1 MAKELAVKDNAYDM
15 SIYEDSDKLLTK
27 VSQSFNT
34 EFETMTPEKITKI
47 GEGLAEFHRAI
58 KTSARKNSQ
67 NTLQMM
73 TLTMLTDSPYRR
85 LRQIL
90 LQIEKRKTAMEDYY
104 LKHLKS
110 VHLMEKLRSKTG
122 VMNELRLKQMELTIE
137 RNKPYIEASLK
148 EIGLLQE
155 TYEEIKQ
162 ANGIR
167 DDWDEEDF
175 ENSEIEHHIRQSFRQ
190 AHRDVSLTGAISQGN
205 AEYLEQYGIHLQVA
219 NKLIRDYIGTC
230 NDMMINENM
239 TPDITHLY
247 KFLDDCVKVFG
258 NEYIKTLEHIGI
270 KDVTKQNFLFK
281 SNLGSTK

>member
-1 MAKELAVKDNAYDM
+1 
-15 SIYEDSDKLLTK
+15 
-27 VSQSFNT
+27 
-34 EFETMTPEKITKI
+34 MTPEKIDKI
-47 GEGLAEFHRAI
+47 GKNMVEFHRAM

-90 LQIEKRKTAMEDYY
+90 LQIEKRKNGLEDYY
-104 LKHLKS
+104 LKYLKS
-110 VHLMEKLRSKTG
+110 VHLMGEMRSKKTG
-122 VMNELRLKQMELTIE
+122 VMNDIRLKQMGLTLE
-137 RNKPYIEASLK
+137 RNKPQIEASLK
-148 EIGLLQE
+148 ELGLLQE
-155 TYEEIKQ
+155 AYEEIKL

-175 ENSEIEHHIRQSFRQ
+175 ENSEIEHHIRQAFRQ

-219 NKLIRDYIGTC
+219 NKLIRDYVATC
-230 NDMMINENM
+230 NDMMVNENI

-258 NEYIKTLEHIGI
+258 KEYIKTLEHIGI
-270 KDVTKQNFLFK
+270 KDLTKQNFLFK